1 MGASDKVIQHNG
13 AGTITVS
20 GFTVSDFGK
29 LYRSCGNCKT
39 MGERHVKIDGVK
51 ATGGKATFVGIN
63 TNYGDTATITNS
75 CITDTKAICEEFEGN
90 DTGAEPKQI
99 SEGPSS
105 ACIYTPADIAAC

>member
-1 MGASDKVIQHNG
+1 MAQSLVVELWAHP
-13 AGTITVS
+13 GTLRPP
-20 GFTVSDFGK
+20 GDE
-29 LYRSCGNCKT
+29 
-39 MGERHVKIDGVK
+39 ERQAARARLPEARPVRPGVK

-63 TNYGDTATITNS
+63 TNYGYTAKITNS